1 MLSMPRCHSFVWIA
15 IAAMALA
22 GCTSQMV
29 PAQRSISEIDAAL
42 SAASSEAVKYIPE
55 QLTDVRS
62 RLDDLKASF
71 AKEDYAAVLQGAPAV
86 KRAAQGLVGAAA
98 AKKAERMQ
106 ALNEQWAGLAAVVPE
121 YMWAIQSH
129 IDQLGKGP
137 ARKPAGGIDL
147 DAARG
152 SLSDAAS
159 LWSKGQAAFAT
170 GNLAEAVTTAQ
181 SLKTHLERLASTLRV
196 DLTAFTPKP
205 ATG

>member
-1 MLSMPRCHSFVWIA
+1 LGR
-15 IAAMALA
+15 
-22 GCTSQMV
+22 
-29 PAQRSISEIDAAL
+29 
-42 SAASSEAVKYIPE
+42 AS
-55 QLTDVRS
+55 
-62 RLDDLKASF
+62 
-71 AKEDYAAVLQGAPAV
+71 
-86 KRAAQGLVGAAA
+86 A
-98 AKKAERMQ
+98 AKKGELMK

-129 IDQLGKGP
+129 IDQLGKSS
-137 ARKPAGGIDL
+137 ARKPAPGIDL

-181 SLKTHLERLASTLRV
+181 SLKTNLESLATNLKV